1 MKAIVI
7 SLLLFGCFL
16 LLANLAPSL
25 LSSNRTDNEQ
35 ACNNREGQV
44 VKSVVSLALLLVAL
58 VMVLHYWR

>member
-25 LSSNRTDNEQ
+25 LSSNRADNEQ
-35 ACNNREGQV
+35 ACNGREGQV
-44 VKSVVSLALLLVAL
+44 VKSVMSLALMLVAL